1 MHKGTGQKLGLA
13 DEDWVWIESI
23 NGRVKGQVRLVE
35 GVNPDTV
42 WTRNAIGKRKG
53 AWTLKDDAAE
63 SNRGFLLNHAIGDL
77 LPPDDRGKRYS
88 NSDPVTGQAAWFD
101 LRVRITKCPA
111 AECGYS
117 EPQFYKL
124 PLPPG
129 ISAPPDMLS
138 YGAEWREKVPA
149 E

>member
-1 MHKGTGQKLGLA
+1 
-13 DEDWVWIESI
+13 
-23 NGRVKGQVRLVE
+23 
-35 GVNPDTV
+35 
-42 WTRNAIGKRKG
+42 
-53 AWTLKDDAAE
+53 
-63 SNRGFLLNHAIGDL
+63 

-101 LRVRITKCPA
+101 LRVRISKCLS

-117 EPQFYKL
+117 EPRFGKL

-138 YGAEWREKVPA
+138 YGAEWRQKVPA